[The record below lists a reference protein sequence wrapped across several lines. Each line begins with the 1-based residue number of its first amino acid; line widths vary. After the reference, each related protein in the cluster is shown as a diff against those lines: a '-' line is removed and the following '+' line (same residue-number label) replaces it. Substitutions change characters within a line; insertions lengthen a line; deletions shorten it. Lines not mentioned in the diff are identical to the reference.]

1 MTTRQ
6 MARPARKRRHILD
19 YLSRALVVVV
29 ALGLVY
35 VAGHAVAMGI
45 RAAASEPFVLG
56 IAMIFMAAGLVR
68 YGLRDE

>member
-1 MTTRQ
+1 MTRV
-6 MARPARKRRHILD
+6 MAKPAKPRRSLPD
-19 YLSRALVVVV
+19 LLSRALVVLS
-29 ALGLVY
+29 ALGVVY
-35 VAGHAVAMGI
+35 IAGHAVAMGI